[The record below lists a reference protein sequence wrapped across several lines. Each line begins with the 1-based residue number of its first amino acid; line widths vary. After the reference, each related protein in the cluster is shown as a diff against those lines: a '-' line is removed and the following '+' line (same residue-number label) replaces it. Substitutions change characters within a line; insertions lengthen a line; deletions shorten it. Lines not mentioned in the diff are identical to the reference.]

1 MSKHSNDKFEEE
13 FIIDIAYNNIL
24 LKGFLERVLEDK
36 AKKEKEIEE
45 KNKRNE
51 GKDGKKGDEGK
62 NVKKDPLNEII
73 EKHSTFLDTV
83 LKSNFNKSE
92 VIKKTMDDKSQK
104 IDKGKIIEF
113 LNNRIFPRIF
123 DMLSSQK
130 FLLDNLSPQILNI
143 ISNTY
148 KIFIKI
154 IKKEMVEYEKMQN
167 IIAESLLEK
176 DVLENI
182 KNKLRQR
189 KKIKIKNNKEETTIS
204 NTIYE
209 SKKIK
214 YFSNPENEANIE
226 SLKKYI
232 TELEDELKEKQ
243 AFISEILLE
252 EYIHE
257 ENYQKYQNIIQ
268 DKINQIAQNNSKIHE
283 LEIDKKKL
291 NSEKTNLR
299 KDIFGLNN
307 QIEQIKNK
315 VTLLSKEKSRLDETI
330 LKLSKE
336 NEELKN
342 NVFAI
347 TIKKEEFEINC
358 ANLSRQN
365 NELNEKIILLTDEN
379 NSLNGKMYDNNN
391 KIRRLQDDIL
401 LMNLKIER
409 KDAKIQNMGTKIEYL
424 EQENKQLIAQL
435 DDKIKINSI
444 EGQ

>member
-1 MSKHSNDKFEEE
+1 MSKHLIDKFEEE

-36 AKKEKEIEE
+36 VKKEKEIEE
-45 KNKRNE
+45 ENKRNE

-73 EKHSTFLDTV
+73 EKHSSFLDNA
-83 LKSNFNKSE
+83 LKLNFNKSE
-92 VIKKTMDDKSQK
+92 VIKKTMNDKSTK
-104 IDKGKIIEF
+104 TDKGKIIEF

-189 KKIKIKNNKEETTIS
+189 KKIKIKKNKEETTIS

-283 LEIDKKKL
+283 LEIDKK
-291 NSEKTNLR
+291 N
-299 KDIFGLNN
+299 
-307 QIEQIKNK
+307 
-315 VTLLSKEKSRLDETI
+315 
-330 LKLSKE
+330 
-336 NEELKN
+336 
-342 NVFAI
+342 
-347 TIKKEEFEINC
+347 
-358 ANLSRQN
+358 
-365 NELNEKIILLTDEN
+365 
-379 NSLNGKMYDNNN
+379 
-391 KIRRLQDDIL
+391 
-401 LMNLKIER
+401 
-409 KDAKIQNMGTKIEYL
+409 
-424 EQENKQLIAQL
+424 
-435 DDKIKINSI
+435 
-444 EGQ
+444 

>member
-1 MSKHSNDKFEEE
+1 MNKYSNDKIEEE
-13 FIIDIAYNNIL
+13 FINDIAYNNIM

-36 AKKEKEIEE
+36 VKKEKEIEE
-45 KNKRNE
+45 ENKRN
-51 GKDGKKGDEGK
+51 GKKGDEGK
-62 NVKKDPLNEII
+62 GVKKDVLNKII
-73 EKHSTFLDTV
+73 EKHSSFLDDV
-83 LKSNFNKSE
+83 LNTNFNKSK
-92 VIKKTMDDKSQK
+92 VIKKAMNDESSKTD
-104 IDKGKIIEF
+104 IGKIIEF
-113 LNNRIFPRIF
+113 LNNKIFPKIF
-123 DMLSSQK
+123 GMLSSQK
-130 FLLDNLSPQILNI
+130 FLLENLSPKILNI

-148 KIFIKI
+148 QTFIKI
-154 IKKEMVEYEKMQN
+154 IQIEMEEYLKSQK

-189 KKIKIKNNKEETTIS
+189 TKIKIKKNKEETTIS

-209 SKKIK
+209 PKKFK

-307 QIEQIKNK
+307 QIEQIKNT
-315 VTLLSKEKSRLDETI
+315 VTLLSKEKSRLDVTI

-358 ANLSRQN
+358 ANLSGKN
-365 NELNEKIILLTDEN
+365 KELNEKMILLTDEN
-379 NSLNGKMYDNNN
+379 NSLNEKMYDNNN
-391 KIRRLQDDIL
+391 KIQRLQDDIL

-435 DDKIKINSI
+435 DDKIKNNSI

>member
-1 MSKHSNDKFEEE
+1 MNDKS
-13 FIIDIAYNNIL
+13 
-24 LKGFLERVLEDK
+24 
-36 AKKEKEIEE
+36 
-45 KNKRNE
+45 
-51 GKDGKKGDEGK
+51 
-62 NVKKDPLNEII
+62 P
-73 EKHSTFLDTV
+73 
-83 LKSNFNKSE
+83 
-92 VIKKTMDDKSQK
+92 KT
-104 IDKGKIIEF
+104 DKGKIIEF

-365 NELNEKIILLTDEN
+365 KELNEKIILLTDEN

-401 LMNLKIER
+401 LMNLKIET
-409 KDAKIQNMGTKIEYL
+409 KDAKIQNMGKKIEYL

-435 DDKIKINSI
+435 DDKIKNNSI

>member
-1 MSKHSNDKFEEE
+1 MSKHLIDKFEEE

-36 AKKEKEIEE
+36 VKKEKEIEE
-45 KNKRNE
+45 ENKRN
-51 GKDGKKGDEGK
+51 GKKGDEGK
-62 NVKKDPLNEII
+62 GVKKDVLNKII
-73 EKHSTFLDTV
+73 EKHSSFLDNA
-83 LKSNFNKSE
+83 LKLNFNKSE
-92 VIKKTMDDKSQK
+92 VIKKTMNDKSPK
-104 IDKGKIIEF
+104 TDKGKIIEF

-365 NELNEKIILLTDEN
+365 KELNEKIILLTDEN